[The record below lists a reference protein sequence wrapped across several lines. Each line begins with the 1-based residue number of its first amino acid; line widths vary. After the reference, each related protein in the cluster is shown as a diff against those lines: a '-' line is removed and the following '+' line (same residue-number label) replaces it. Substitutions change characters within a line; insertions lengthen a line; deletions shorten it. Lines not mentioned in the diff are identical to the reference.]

1 MKIKCIDRGANEH
14 ITVGKVYD
22 VIKDSAHGYN
32 IVSDTGEKFVYEKDL
47 FEIVDDEV
55 AHTTLPVVVAAPAS
69 SSIPPF
75 DFTHYNSLAGL
86 PGRQHS

>member
-22 VIKDSAHGYN
+22 VIGYASMGYN
-32 IVSDTGEKFVYEKDL
+32 IVSDSGEKFLYEKTL

-55 AHTTLPVVVAAPAS
+55 AHTTPPVVVAAPAS

-75 DFTHYNSLAGL
+75 DFAHYNSLAGL
-86 PGRQHS
+86 PGRHYS